1 MNRTFLSLYAV
12 IVLCVILVGWGL
24 DELWQYFSPPPVLTP
39 AQLDLLTL
47 IERQLDT
54 PAAPQHFDTLGS
66 QVDILHLD
74 DFAQSSFTQKL
85 ATGAPIL
92 LHNKQ
97 GEEQI
102 YKRVQ
107 SHTIQNHK
115 VIRLTLPNATARKHN
130 NILYPLLLTLF
141 YSSIGLAVFLWV
153 WPLMRDVRK
162 LERHTQHIGKH
173 SLPEVVTVMRGSA
186 LKNLASA
193 FNIMAGRIK
202 DLVASHK
209 EMTYAVSHEL
219 RTPLARMKFAL
230 AMLQDTSDTQNTLA
244 NNHISGLAQDIN
256 EMDALITQLLS
267 YAGYEQS
274 CGPLE
279 QQQGDMAFLISELI
293 QRAKKTH
300 SSQSQHTCAIN
311 ITLVCKNQ
319 QTHASC
325 DWQLMERA
333 IFNLIH
339 NALRFARSQIVVSF
353 DASDSAYYLI
363 SVADDGPGIPSEQQA
378 RIFESFVRL
387 ESTPNAQVRGFG
399 LGLAI
404 VHRVLK
410 WHEGT
415 ATANTSATGGA
426 QFILQWPAK

>member
-1 MNRTFLSLYAV
+1 MNRIFLSLYAV
-12 IVLCVILVGWGL
+12 IVLCVMLMGWGL
-24 DELWQYFSPPPVLTP
+24 DELWQHFSPPPRPTT

-47 IERQLDT
+47 IEQQLDKPT
-54 PAAPQHFDTLGS
+54 AAHHFNTLNS
-66 QVDILHLD
+66 QVNILDLD
-74 DFAQSSFTQKL
+74 DFAQSSFSQKL
-85 ATGAPIL
+85 QKGAPIL
-92 LHNKQ
+92 LHNKI
-97 GEEQI
+97 GEQKI
-102 YKRVQ
+102 YQLVHNNK
-107 SHTIQNHK
+107 I
-115 VIRLTLPNATARKHN
+115 IRLTIPNLTARKNN
-130 NILYPLLLTLF
+130 NILYPLLLSLF
-141 YSSIGLAVFLWV
+141 YGAIGLVVFLWV

-162 LERHTQHIGKH
+162 LEQHTQNIGKH

-186 LKNLASA
+186 VKNLASA
-193 FNIMAGRIK
+193 FNIMAERIK

-244 NNHISGLAQDIN
+244 HNHMNGLAQDIN

-279 QQQGDMAFLISELI
+279 QQQGDMTFLISELI
-293 QRAKKTH
+293 QRAKNSH
-300 SSQSQHTCAIN
+300 SSQNPNKQISAIN
-311 ITLVCKNQ
+311 ITLDCKNN

-353 DASDSAYYLI
+353 DASHSAYYVI
-363 SVADDGPGIPSEQQA
+363 SVSDDGPGIPSEEHTKV
-378 RIFESFVRL
+378 FESFVRL

-415 ATANTSATGGA
+415 ATANTNATGGA
-426 QFILQWPAK
+426 QFILQWPSK